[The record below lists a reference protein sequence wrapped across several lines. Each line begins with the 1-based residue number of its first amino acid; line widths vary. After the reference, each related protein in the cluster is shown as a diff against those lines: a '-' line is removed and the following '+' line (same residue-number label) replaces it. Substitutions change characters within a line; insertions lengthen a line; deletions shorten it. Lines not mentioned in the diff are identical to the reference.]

1 MKMLS
6 EQPTVDPSARLKE
19 TTLGKYTEVGAG
31 VRLQEV
37 HLDDYSYVVD
47 RSDVIY
53 SDIGKFVNIASDVRI
68 NPGNHPMEW
77 VSQHHFLYR
86 LKQYGFG
93 EEDNKPFFNWRR
105 MQRVI
110 IGHDVWIG
118 HKAIVLPGV
127 TIGNGAVVAAGAVV
141 SRDVKPYTVVGG
153 VPAKPLRSRFPEAIW
168 RCLEEIEWWH
178 WDHQTIKER
187 VDDFY
192 DIRRFLDLYGKLG

>member
-105 MQRVI
+105 MQRVK

-127 TIGNGAVVAAGAVV
+127 TIGNGAVVAAGSVV

-168 RCLEEIEWWH
+168 RCLEEIAWWNWNH
-178 WDHQTIKER
+178 ETIKER

-192 DIRRFLDLYGKLG
+192 DIRRFLDLYGKAI

>member
-6 EQPTVDPSARLKE
+6 EQPMVDPSARVKE

-37 HLDDYSYVVD
+37 HLDDYSYIVD
-47 RSDVIY
+47 RSDVMS

-105 MQRVI
+105 LQRVI

-118 HKAIVLPGV
+118 HKAIILPGV

>member
-1 MKMLS
+1 MLS
-6 EQPTVDPSARLKE
+6 EEPTVDPTARVDK
-19 TTLGKYTEVGAG
+19 TTLGRYTEVGAN

-53 SDIGKFVNIASDVRI
+53 TDIGKFVNIASDVRI

-86 LKQYGFG
+86 IKQYGLG
-93 EEDNKPFFNWRR
+93 EEDNQPFFNWRR
-105 MQRVI
+105 LQRVT

-127 TIGNGAVVAAGAVV
+127 TVGNGAVVAAGAVA
-141 SRDVKPYTVVGG
+141 SRDVKPYSVVGG
-153 VPAKPLRSRFPEAIW
+153 VPAKPLRSRFPEPIW
-168 RCLEEIEWWH
+168 RCLEEIQWWN
-178 WDHQTIKER
+178 WDHETIKER
-187 VDDFY
+187 LDDFY
-192 DIRRFLDLYGKLG
+192 DIRRFLDLYGNT